1 MAELGDPIRVIEIQP
16 LELPVPSEMPS
27 ERPAFEP
34 EPERET
40 IEVDR

>member
-1 MAELGDPIRVIEIQP
+1 VADIGDPQRVIEVQP
-16 LELPVPSEMPS
+16 FELPVPSEMPA
-27 ERPAFEP
+27 EMPAFEP